1 MAKKIDVV
9 TGVIAATMLT
19 FGIMSGCAENND
31 TEAGVDE
38 SVVQEQQSQKDFD
51 GFNCV
56 DTGSGMFYI
65 ETPDGT
71 SENGNVPKLLVEEDT
86 WMMQIGCGSEDMDYA
101 KCMVYIDGMENCEL
115 VTSDMMQSVL
125 NLEGDAFAPGIHTVE
140 VVAMD
145 GDTVTI
151 YKSAQY
157 EVV

>member
-1 MAKKIDVV
+1 MAKKINII
-9 TGVIAATMLT
+9 TGIVAATALT
-19 FGIMSGCAENND
+19 LGIMTGCTENND
-31 TEAGVDE
+31 ADAGVDE
-38 SVVQEQQSQKDFD
+38 PVAQEQQSQKDFD
-51 GFNCV
+51 GSNCV

-65 ETPDGT
+65 ETPDGA

-86 WMMQIGCGSEDMDYA
+86 WVMQIGCGSEGMDYA

-125 NLEGDAFAPGIHTVE
+125 SLEGDAFASGIHTVE

-145 GDTVTI
+145 GDVVTI